1 MKFSA
6 FNMDVLP
13 TIMFFGIGFCFLA
26 HSLMLW
32 YSVYV
37 TPPTTKVM
45 PALWLPF
52 LLDSC
57 ANDTDLVPE
66 KQENENKSISKH
78 KPHATPHHTF
88 LKKTPF
94 PFKLTNFRIKIQ
106 QRRSGRICF
115 PQHHIAHHLCDF
127 GIRCCFWY
135 PFFRFCQ
142 NGPHCFG

>member
-1 MKFSA
+1 MNFSA

-26 HSLMLW
+26 HSLTLW

-66 KQENENKSISKH
+66 KQRMKKKSMSNSPFQK
-78 KPHATPHHTF
+78 TF
-88 LKKTPF
+88 TSWLQ
-94 PFKLTNFRIKIQ
+94 LTNFRIKIQ
-106 QRRSGRICF
+106 QRSSGRICF

-135 PFFRFCQ
+135 PFFRFC
-142 NGPHCFG
+142 